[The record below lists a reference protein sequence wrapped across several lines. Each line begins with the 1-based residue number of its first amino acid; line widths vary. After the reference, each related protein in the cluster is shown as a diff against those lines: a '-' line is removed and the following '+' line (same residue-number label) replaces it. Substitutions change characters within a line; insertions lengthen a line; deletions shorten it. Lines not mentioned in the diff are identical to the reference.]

1 MNDQTEKKAYIYD
14 PLYQEVLSHYQEGEW
29 DQGVKKIK
37 ELLDRYPNSDDLLE
51 FKNEVH
57 IRLAISE
64 EEIQDEINQ
73 KKKNQRRKILRYLSI
88 ILVVT
93 GLLYGLF
100 SLAMWVQ
107 EHNAEIA
114 MARVQNA
121 RQIAVD
127 KKLSNAKSL
136 LQAGKPKEALMVINE
151 IRELAPENSQVD
163 PLLLEAQAQI
173 EIEEKYS
180 EAVEQIANQNYK
192 IALDILLEIYKQ
204 NPTYKDV
211 EYKIRILENYLF
223 VIENVASGDAS
234 YADEQW
240 GEAIEAY
247 EAALDNFPN
256 TDIGI
261 DKKQVRDNLYQCYVN
276 QILKILAKE
285 EISDE
290 DVAIAVDNYKNF
302 LAMRPQDKDSLEQ
315 REAIK
320 ASFTNVI
327 VQNYI
332 STANQHLLNNE
343 NMERSIQ
350 LADEIVNKAIALQT
364 PDENVVNFSEN
375 LSLYKSAIS
384 SIKEND
390 WDAATEALHTINE
403 SDPQFAG
410 GVVKMLLFEAYME
423 LGNNSL
429 LRGFYQ
435 DALGYY
441 ELALSAADQMKQE
454 MLLPSLQARM
464 DIALVLGKLG
474 AYEDAVNLYRAII
487 EDFNLSQ
494 LINTRGDADL
504 QNRLSAA
511 NSNFLKGDF
520 RGAYLDYVRAFERIQ
535 LIYEYDQTSIQEG
548 DNLAGI
554 AINYQS
560 TIQAIIAENEM
571 SHQIIAT
578 ENRDINIP
586 KFPSKGQ

>member
-1 MNDQTEKKAYIYD
+1 MNDQTEKKAYIHD
-14 PLYQEVLSHYQEGEW
+14 PLYQAVLSHYQEGEW
-29 DQGVKKIK
+29 DQGVKKIE
-37 ELLDRYPNSDDLLE
+37 ELLDKYPNNDDLLE
-51 FKNEVH
+51 FKNEFH

-64 EEIQDEINQ
+64 EEIQDDINQ
-73 KKKNQRRKILRYLSI
+73 KKKKQRRKILRYLSI
-88 ILVVT
+88 ILVVI

-121 RQIAVD
+121 RQISVD
-127 KKLSNAKSL
+127 KKLSNAQSL

-151 IRELAPENSQVD
+151 IRELSPENSQID

-173 EIEEKYS
+173 ELEEKYS

-192 IALDILLEIYKQ
+192 TALELLLEIDKQ

-240 GEAIEAY
+240 GEAIETY

-261 DKKQVRDNLYQCYVN
+261 DKNRVRDNLYQCYVN

-285 EISDE
+285 EIGDE
-290 DVAIAVDNYKNF
+290 DIAIAVDNYKNF

-327 VQNYI
+327 IQNYI

-390 WDAATEALHTINE
+390 WDAATDALHTIDEN
-403 SDPQFAG
+403 DPQFAG
-410 GVVKMLLFEAYME
+410 DVVKMLIFEAYME

-487 EDFNLSQ
+487 DDFNLSQ
-494 LINTRGDADL
+494 RINTRGDADL
-504 QNRLSAA
+504 QNRLAAA
-511 NSNFLKGDF
+511 NSNFFKGDF
-520 RGAYLDYVRAFERIQ
+520 RSAYLDYVGAFERIQ
-535 LIYEYDQTSIQEG
+535 LIYEYNQTSIQEG

-560 TIQAIIAENEM
+560 TVQAIIAENEM

-586 KFPSKGQ
+586 TFPSKGQ